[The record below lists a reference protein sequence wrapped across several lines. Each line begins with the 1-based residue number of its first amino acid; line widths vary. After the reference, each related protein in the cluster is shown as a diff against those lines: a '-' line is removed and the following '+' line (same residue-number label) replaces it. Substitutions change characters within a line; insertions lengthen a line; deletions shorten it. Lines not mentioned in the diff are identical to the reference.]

1 MLDAFLLMIFF
12 HLKILELR
20 SIVSLDV
27 LHLELKLILG
37 SP

>member
-1 MLDAFLLMIFF
+1 MLDAFLLKIFF
-12 HLKILELR
+12 HLKILELS
-20 SIVSLDV
+20 SIIAPDF